1 MAKVTS
7 KLQVTLPKALAA
19 LYGIEPGSEIE
30 WEAAGETIRVRPVGA
45 RSDADAIEERLRLFD
60 QARERQRRRE
70 RARQR
75 RKPAAKR
82 AARGDVRDRGWKRE
96 DLYKRGSSR

>member
-1 MAKVTS
+1 MTKVTS
-7 KLQVTLPKALAA
+7 KLQVTLPKALAER
-19 LYGIEPGSEIE
+19 YGIEPGGEIE
-30 WEAAGETIRVRPVGA
+30 WEAAGETIRVHPVGA
-45 RSDADAIEERLRLFD
+45 RSDVDVVEERLRLFD

-82 AARGDVRDRGWKRE
+82 PARGGARDRGWKRE